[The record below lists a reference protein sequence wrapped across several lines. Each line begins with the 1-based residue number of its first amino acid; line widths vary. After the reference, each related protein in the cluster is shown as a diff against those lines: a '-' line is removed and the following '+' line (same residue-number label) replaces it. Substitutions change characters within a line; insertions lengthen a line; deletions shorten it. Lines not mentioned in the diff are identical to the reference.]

1 MPLAIEVMGILVFR
15 PSRLTS
21 GEPAELVGVA
31 LIAIFGLGW
40 AATGHVL
47 WLDRRELRV
56 S

>member
-15 PSRLTS
+15 LSRLTF
-21 GEPAELVGVA
+21 GELAELIGVA

-47 WLDRRELRV
+47 WLDCRELRV